1 MGCLSVGK
9 NRPLSLISQAEVV
22 SLGHDIVG
30 MDAKVSSLQATLYKL
45 LNLKLLKRPR
55 QTLEASLCDGLELE
69 ENSAHSKS
77 FLSDISAFENI
88 GKSLN
93 LRKLKF
99 MLSMHSKNK
108 LIMPL

>member
-1 MGCLSVGK
+1 M
-9 NRPLSLISQAEVV
+9 

-55 QTLEASLCDGLELE
+55 QTLEASLCDGLEE
-69 ENSAHSKS
+69 KSAHSKS

-88 GKSLN
+88 GISLN

-108 LIMPL
+108 LIMPLRKTSFAD